1 MTELENKILEHL
13 NVKETYR
20 FSSDALEKSKE
31 KDAIKNLENNGYIR
45 VKSCTIGYV
54 LAEIL

>member
-13 NVKETYR
+13 SVKETYH

-31 KDAIKNLENNGYIR
+31 KDAIKNLENNGYIH
-45 VKSCTIGYV
+45 VKSRTIGYV